1 MLPTRP
7 AVETHLGALLLM
19 VFVIVLMGQ
28 FGHQLWTPD
37 EPREAAI
44 AWEMF
49 NSREL
54 AIPTLAGSSFIE
66 KPPLYYILA
75 IPLLAL
81 LHDTLGITVTLRLV
95 GALWAL
101 GTLLFTGLLAKRVL
115 GSGTAALWSVIDW
128 EPWRASS

>member
-7 AVETHLGALLLM
+7 AVETHLGALLIM

-66 KPPLYYILA
+66 KPRSITFLPSPCWPCCT
-75 IPLLAL
+75 IP
-81 LHDTLGITVTLRLV
+81 
-95 GALWAL
+95 WAL
-101 GTLLFTGLLAKRVL
+101 R
-115 GSGTAALWSVIDW
+115 
-128 EPWRASS
+128 